1 MCGDENTNFIMGFS
15 SSSFLGRDTVR
26 SPAWFIGRDTV
37 RSPYFSR
44 VLIFRNMQGLR
55 SPEIYLGFLPSA
67 RRPPARAIA
76 ARARRHRAAPV
87 QQQRGSG
94 APEQRRC
101 RDGAARPPPR
111 GRERARARGALTRDP
126 ARSALFYFYSSY
138 LSITARRRRR
148 RRAGGCTRSP

>member
-1 MCGDENTNFIMGFS
+1 MCGDENTNFIMVFS
-15 SSSFLGRDTVR
+15 CLSFLGRDTVR

-101 RDGAARPPPR
+101 RDGAGRPPPR

-138 LSITARRRRR
+138 ISITARRRR